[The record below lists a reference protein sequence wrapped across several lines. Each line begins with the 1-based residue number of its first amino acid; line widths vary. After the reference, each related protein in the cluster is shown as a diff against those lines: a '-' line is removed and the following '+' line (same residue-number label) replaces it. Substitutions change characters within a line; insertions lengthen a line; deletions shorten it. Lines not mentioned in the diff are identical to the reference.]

1 MRVLIAGSTGL
12 IGRAMF
18 TPLADAGHEPI
29 ALARSAASARS
40 LAASAVDVA
49 IADVFDR
56 QELSASVGRVRP
68 DVVVHQLTSLPSSL
82 ASTADLS
89 AAFALNARIRTEG
102 TANLV
107 AAANA
112 AGVSRVIAQSLA
124 FAYAPIG
131 PMIVSE
137 EAPLYLDAPDPWRR
151 TVAAVAELERQVL
164 EVVLGDGVVLRY
176 GALYGRGTW
185 WDADGDYGVEIRS
198 GSMPVIGSGAGVT
211 SFVHVDDAAGA
222 AVRAVDADTVGT
234 VNITDDDPAAAAD
247 WLPYTASRLG
257 APEPRRLDEPTARAR
272 LGWQAVHRHTE
283 QRGAS
288 NRRMHDDLRY
298 PLLHPTWRNGLGTAD

>member
-1 MRVLIAGSTGL
+1 
-12 IGRAMF
+12 MF

-40 LAASAVDVA
+40 LAGSAAVDVV

-56 QELSASVGRVRP
+56 QELLASVGRVRP

-82 ASTADLS
+82 AATVDLA

-112 AGVSRVIAQSLA
+112 TGASRVIAQSLA
-124 FAYAPIG
+124 FAYAPVG

-137 EAPLYLDAPDPWRR
+137 EAPLFLDAPDPWRR

-164 EVVLGDGVVLRY
+164 EVAHGAGVVLRY
-176 GALYGRGTW
+176 GALYGNGTW
-185 WDADGDYGVEIRS
+185 WDADGDYTADVRG
-198 GSMPVIGSGAGVT
+198 GAMPVIGSGAGVT
-211 SFVHVDDAAGA
+211 SFVHVDDAARA
-222 AVRAVDADTVGT
+222 AVCAVDADTVGI
-234 VNITDDDPAAAAD
+234 VNITDDDPTAAAD
-247 WLPYTASRLG
+247 WLPHVAARLG
-257 APEPRRLDEPTARAR
+257 APEPRRLDERTARER
-272 LGWQAVHRHTE
+272 LGWQAVHRHTD

-288 NRRMHDDLRY
+288 NRRMHDNLRY
-298 PLLHPTWRNGLGTAD
+298 SLLHPTWRDGLGGTE